1 MPLTEILWYG
11 TEMLGPQINKVSL
24 TCQNYNLL
32 KLGKRNLK
40 VEKSWTLIHLK

>member
-1 MPLTEILWYG
+1 MPLTEMLLYG
-11 TEMLGPQINKVSL
+11 IVMSGPETNKVIL

-40 VEKSWTLIHLK
+40 VEKAWTLIH